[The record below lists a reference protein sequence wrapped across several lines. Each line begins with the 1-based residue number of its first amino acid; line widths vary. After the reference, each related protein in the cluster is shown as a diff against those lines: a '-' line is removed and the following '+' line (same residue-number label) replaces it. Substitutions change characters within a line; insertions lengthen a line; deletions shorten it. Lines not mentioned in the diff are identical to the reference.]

1 MNNRDLY
8 AIDELEEKILSTVG
22 DYVAKIPRPF
32 GLLLSGGFD
41 SGLLAAITKPD
52 YTLRVRFPYG
62 PRYDESRYSDAI
74 IKHLGLQ
81 NVCDITI
88 TPELFKEN
96 FEAAVRVMGET
107 TTHFSLVPLYTLFK
121 TAKKNLLV
129 EGPLN
134 ILSGE
139 GPDEYLGGYA
149 RQIIFDELK
158 NLYEIPELRNYHT
171 KIDSVLG
178 ANYSISRDMVVW
190 KYGEMMGY
198 APEEIYTYM
207 GTDYPLQGAIGK
219 MDMELGVIEKMEQKM
234 ANHFGVNL
242 HYPFINDEFAEYC
255 YRLPDDLKI
264 RNGRTKWAFKE
275 VGMRYLPEIMRDR
288 QKLGGPVAPVNLF
301 LDCLD
306 TEGHYGKE
314 TYLSRQQEILD
325 AK

>member
-52 YTLRVRFPYG
+52 YSFRVRFPYG

-74 IKHLGLQ
+74 IKHLGLR
-81 NVCDITI
+81 NVRDITI

-121 TAKKNLLV
+121 TAKENLLV

-158 NLYEIPELRNYHT
+158 KMREIPELRNYQGFL
-171 KIDSVLG
+171 DRMFG
-178 ANYSISRDMVVW
+178 SRDLVW
-190 KYGEMMGY
+190 EYGEVMNYPYDKVSNY
-198 APEEIYTYM
+198 A

-306 TEGHYGKE
+306 TEGHYGKK